1 MSVGDVL
8 RDILVVLIAAK
19 AAAEVAERLALPAVV
34 AEIAAGVLIGPSA
47 LRLVGGEDEVL
58 RVLGELG
65 VILLLL
71 QVGLQMDLAELG
83 AVGRPAVL
91 VAATGVAVPFAGGWA
106 VASALGHGGH
116 TAVFIGA
123 ALTATSVGITAR
135 VFADLR
141 ALATV
146 EARTVLGA
154 AVVDD
159 VMGLVILTVVVRVV
173 EAGSVSPL
181 EVAGVVGLALAF
193 LVVATGAGSRLAP
206 PVFAGVQ
213 RLARSSGT
221 LVPLALAF
229 TLAVAELASAARLAP
244 IVGAFVAGLALAR
257 TGQAERIRR
266 ELTPI
271 GHVFVP
277 VFFLQIGIDARL
289 SEFARPA
296 VLGLAA
302 ALLVVAVAGK
312 LVSAAGA
319 AGAPGDKLLLGLGM
333 IPRGEVGLI
342 FASLG
347 RASGLLGQD
356 LYAALLLVVLASTL
370 VAPPLLRVRLLALRN
385 RRRAG
390 AGSTSAPAGGHLTV
404 DDGVV
409 DLVAEPPDH
418 LALHVALQAAR
429 KAAAARPGPRLL
441 DWLGATADRP
451 LRWDAT
457 ATESFLRVLREGSVR
472 SWRFLDVSGV
482 LERALPELA
491 ETIRRRRADLLEL
504 DPAAALR
511 WSLVE
516 KLRAQADDPSAAPEW
531 ARLRHPEWL
540 LLAALILETAGEG
553 TSPVMVARRLVKRLE
568 LGAVAEQEIA
578 LLVGEAGLLRGAAAR
593 SDSLAEGPVLQLA
606 THLETAERARAL
618 YLLSLALDALELWQ
632 RRRLDELHTLVQA
645 ALVHPELTGR
655 EASNLAQRHRA
666 EAERL
671 VGPGSRV
678 AERIAS
684 APRAYLLAHEAS
696 DIARQAALLEPLPA
710 RQRAR
715 VAVVALP
722 EAGRYRVDVG
732 CRDQAGLLATVAGV
746 LSAAGMSVA
755 EAVVATWPDGG
766 ALESFVVTASDP
778 PDPDRLAA
786 ALDAAFDEPLAA
798 APAVALTVTFD
809 DDASPWYTL
818 CDVRGTD
825 RPGLLQI
832 LATAFAVAG
841 ATIHAAGITTVD
853 GEARDRFDLTDG
865 SGRKLD
871 GAAKD
876 AIRAA
881 LAGGVVFR
889 RRRSRRRRRGF
900 TPPKQSVTE
909 TKPTGYGWETRVP

>member
-19 AAAEVAERLALPAVV
+19 AAAEVAERVALPAVV
-34 AEIAAGVLIGPSA
+34 GEIVAGVLIGPSA
-47 LRLVGGEDEVL
+47 LHLVGGEDEVL

-106 VASALGHGGH
+106 VASAMGHGGH

-141 ALATV
+141 ALASV

-159 VMGLVILTVVVRVV
+159 VMGLVILTVVVRLVG
-173 EAGSVSPL
+173 AGSVSPL
-181 EVAGVVGLALAF
+181 EVAGVVGLAVAF

-213 RLARSSGT
+213 RLARSRGT
-221 LVPLALAF
+221 LMPLALAF

-244 IVGAFVAGLALAR
+244 IVGAFVAGLSLAR
-257 TGQAERIRR
+257 TSQAERIRR

-289 SEFARPA
+289 GEFARPA
-296 VLGLAA
+296 VLGLAGS
-302 ALLVVAVAGK
+302 LFVVAVVGK

-319 AGAPGDKLLLGLGM
+319 IRAPGDKLLLGIGM

-356 LYAALLLVVLASTL
+356 LYAALLLVVLATTL
-370 VAPPLLRVRLLALRN
+370 VAPPLLRARLQVLRG

-390 AGSTSAPAGGHLTV
+390 TAPAGTPPGGGHLIV
-404 DDGVV
+404 NDGVV
-409 DLVAEPPDH
+409 DLAAEPADH

-429 KAAAARPGPRLL
+429 KAATARPGPRLL
-441 DWLGATADRP
+441 DWLAATADRP
-451 LRWDAT
+451 LRWDST

-491 ETIRRRRADLLEL
+491 EALRRRRADLMEL
-504 DPAAALR
+504 DPAAVLR

-516 KLRAQADDPSAAPEW
+516 KLRAQVDDPSAAPEW
-531 ARLRHPEWL
+531 ARLTRPEWL
-540 LLAALILETAGEG
+540 LLAALVLETAGENS
-553 TSPVMVARRLVKRLE
+553 SPVVGARRLVKRLG
-568 LGAVAEQEIA
+568 LGAMAEQEIA

-593 SDSLAEGPVLQLA
+593 HDGLAEGPVLQLA
-606 THLETAERARAL
+606 THLETSERARAL
-618 YLLSLALDALELWQ
+618 YLLSLALDDLEAWQ
-632 RRRLDELHTLVQA
+632 RRRLEELHALVQA

-655 EASNLAQRHRA
+655 EARNLAERHRS

-671 VGPGSRV
+671 VGRKSPV
-678 AERIAS
+678 TERIAC
-684 APRAYLLAHEAS
+684 APRAYLLAQEAT
-696 DIARQAALLEPLPA
+696 DIARQAALLEPLPP

-715 VAVVALP
+715 VAVDPLP
-722 EAGRYRVDVG
+722 EPERYRVDVAS
-732 CRDQAGLLATVAGV
+732 RDQPGLLAAVAGV
-746 LSAAGMSVA
+746 LAATGLDVE
-755 EAVVATWPDGG
+755 EASVATWPDGG
-766 ALESFVVTASDP
+766 ALESFVVSGSAA
-778 PDPDRLAA
+778 PDPDGLAA
-786 ALDAAFDEPLAA
+786 ALDAALAAPLAPTA
-798 APAVALTVTFD
+798 AIAHTVAFD

-818 CDVRGTD
+818 CDVNGPD
-825 RPGLLQI
+825 RPGLLQV
-832 LATAFAVAG
+832 LATAFAASG
-841 ATIHAAGITTVD
+841 ASVHAARISTVD
-853 GEARDRFDLTDG
+853 GEARDRFDLTDR
-865 SGRKLD
+865 SGAKL
-871 GAAKD
+871 GEAVKD
-876 AIRAA
+876 SIRVA
-881 LAGGVVFR
+881 LAGGVVPRPR
-889 RRRSRRRRRGF
+889 RRF
-900 TPPKQSVTE
+900 TSPKQADTE
-909 TKPTGYGWETRVP
+909 TKPTGHDRETRVS